1 MGMNKWMRIFT
12 LDSIIIPVIAVIF
25 GLLMGAVIMRVG
37 GYDPILA
44 YSSLFTTVF
53 GDTYGFGEA
62 IREITPL
69 VMTGLAV
76 AFAFRAGLFNIGAEG
91 QYIIGM
97 TAASIIG
104 IKVTGLP
111 AIIHAPLAI
120 IAGGL
125 CGGLW
130 AGIVGYLKAKRGVN
144 EVIVSI
150 MLNWTALYFS
160 NYIVN
165 NFLILKGQ
173 QKSMDI
179 QPTASI
185 SLEWLSLIMDNARM
199 HWGTLIAVLAAVFF
213 YVYMWRSKQGY
224 ELRAV
229 GYNHHAAE
237 YGGMNVRRNIVKAMF
252 ISGVFA
258 GLGGAFQVLGVF
270 HYQAIFTGTP
280 GVGFD
285 GIAVSLIGM
294 NHPFGT
300 LLGAALFGTLT
311 YGSSGMSFGAGV
323 PPEIIRIVIGSI
335 IFFIAAQ
342 GIVRWVLKPLYLK
355 RKKEKVL

>member
-1 MGMNKWMRIFT
+1 MKI
-12 LDSIIIPVIAVIF
+12 LSVDSLIVPVVAVIF
-25 GLLMGAVIMRVG
+25 GLIVGALIMLAG

-44 YSSLFTTVF
+44 YSSLFSSVF
-53 GDTYGFGEA
+53 GDKYGFGET

-69 VMTGLAV
+69 VLTGLAV

-97 TAASIIG
+97 TAASIVG

-160 NYIVN
+160 NYIVR
-165 NFLILKGQ
+165 NFLLLKGQ
-173 QKSMDI
+173 QKSEDV
-179 QPTASI
+179 QTTAFISI
-185 SLEWLSLIMDNARM
+185 DSLSQYMGNARM
-199 HWGTLIAVLAAVFF
+199 HWGTLIAILAAVFF
-213 YVYMWRSKQGY
+213 YVYMWKSKQGY

-229 GYNHHAAE
+229 GHNPNAAE
-237 YGGMNVRRNIVKAMF
+237 YAGMSVSRNIVKAMF
-252 ISGVFA
+252 ISGIFA
-258 GLGGAFQVLGVF
+258 GLAGAFQVLGVF
-270 HYQAIFTGTP
+270 HYQAIFTGSP

-285 GIAVSLIGM
+285 GIAVALIGM

-300 LLGAALFGTLT
+300 ILGAALFGTLT

>member
-1 MGMNKWMRIFT
+1 MNKFFKIFSFNS
-12 LDSIIIPVIAVIF
+12 LVVPLVAILF
-25 GLLMGAVIMRVG
+25 GLIVGAIIMLIG
-37 GYDPILA
+37 GYNPLLA
-44 YSSLFTTVF
+44 YSSLFSTVF
-53 GDTYGFGEA
+53 GNLYDFGEA

-69 VMTGLAV
+69 IMTGLAV
-76 AFAFRAGLFNIGAEG
+76 AFAFRTGLFNIGAEG

-97 TAASIIG
+97 TAASVVG

-111 AIIHAPLAI
+111 IVVHAVVAI
-120 IAGGL
+120 IAGGVA
-125 CGGLW
+125 GGLW
-130 AGIVGYLKAKRGVN
+130 AGITGYLKAKRGVN
-144 EVIVSI
+144 EVIISI

-160 NYIVN
+160 NYIVR
-165 NFLILKGQ
+165 NFLLIKGQ
-173 QKSMDI
+173 QRSEDI
-179 QPTASI
+179 QDTASI
-185 SLEWLSLIMDNARM
+185 SIGWLSTMFSDARM

-213 YVYMWRSKQGY
+213 YIFMWKSKQGY

-229 GYNHHAAE
+229 GHNGDAAK
-237 YGGMNVRRNIVKAMF
+237 YAGMNVKKNIIKAMF

-270 HYQAIFTGTP
+270 HNQALFTGSP

-285 GIAVSLIGM
+285 GIAVALIGM
-294 NHPFGT
+294 NHPFGI
-300 LLGAALFGTLT
+300 LLSAILFGTLT
-311 YGSSGMSFGAGV
+311 YGSAGMSFGADV

-342 GIVRWVLKPLYLK
+342 GIVRWVLKPFYLK